1 MGRKQGAAPPYT
13 KHNFSETTCYSL
25 KLNGYMMQQNK
36 GWPDYLVSE
45 IPVMAP
51 FGQYFNDVIHIHYS
65 YFHTVLRS
73 VQCFFLVLG
82 TYTPN
87 KHGVR
92 AGISWRKRRCR

>member
-1 MGRKQGAAPPYT
+1 
-13 KHNFSETTCYSL
+13 
-25 KLNGYMMQQNK
+25 MMQQNK

-73 VQCFFLVLG
+73 VQCFFWFLG
-82 TYTPN
+82 PIHQTNMGSVQVFP
-87 KHGVR
+87 GVNGD
-92 AGISWRKRRCR
+92 ADKLCGCTCPKNA